1 MGFHIQSYIAMMGR
15 GINPKTWKKLWTNYK
30 NKQIIHVYNDAAEFT
45 NNQIAQVVRVY
56 QYRYW
61 WWANPFGMGLIF
73 YLGYKAWYMIYMN
86 HKQRKMAQVV
96 ASAYGQGGQWLNPVP
111 K

>member
-1 MGFHIQSYIAMMGR
+1 MGFHIQNYIAMMGR
-15 GINPKTWKKLWTNYK
+15 SINPKTWKAQWIKYK
-30 NKQIIHVYNDAAEFT
+30 GKQINHVCNDMALFV

-61 WWANPFGMGLIF
+61 WWANPFGMGLMI
-73 YLGYKAWYMIYMN
+73 YLGYKCWYMVYMN
-86 HKQRKMAQVV
+86 HKQRKVAQVV
-96 ASAYGQGGQWLNPVP
+96 AASYGQGGQWLNPVP